1 MREGSLPKLIP
12 PQTGHWIRK
21 QVHLRAGKGLGVKH
35 LDEAREGRIKQ
46 PAWAPTVCKAQ
57 NLLSP
62 FNPHF
67 FTSLYRKL
75 MLREVN

>member
-35 LDEAREGRIKQ
+35 LDESREGRIKQ
-46 PAWAPTVCKAQ
+46 PAWASTVCKAQ
-57 NLLSP
+57 NLL
-62 FNPHF
+62 N
-67 FTSLYRKL
+67 
-75 MLREVN
+75 MG